1 MGILGIRN
9 RTENWKTVEHFHC
22 LGDDAKIRIAQ
33 KLGEPEDTPPEK
45 INIELFWYGMR
56 DYIDQL
62 GNENQPPPTHQ
73 DLAERYRCWF
83 PNLRK
88 DIKEFDGFR
97 DLNDANYDVSKPER
111 EYTLRRNLIHTEIDI
126 VLETQDHL
134 FIGQAKHE
142 SGFGVDGKDVLVHQL
157 IRQYVMAK
165 ILVDLTRSDKQV
177 ISFVVGDDTDKMNKY
192 VQVKFMLD
200 QRRRYK
206 DQGWLRKGNVL
217 SWGKIKEL

>member
-1 MGILGIRN
+1 M
-9 RTENWKTVEHFHC
+9 
-22 LGDDAKIRIAQ
+22 
-33 KLGEPEDTPPEK
+33 
-45 INIELFWYGMR
+45 
-56 DYIDQL
+56 
-62 GNENQPPPTHQ
+62 
-73 DLAERYRCWF
+73 
-83 PNLRK
+83 
-88 DIKEFDGFR
+88 
-97 DLNDANYDVSKPER
+97 NDANYDVSKPER